1 MMKLKI
7 SFLGVALVIT
17 NNVFAETYYGILNA
31 VTRMG
36 RPSPITFTYN
46 IDLSNKDNITGTL
59 DISGPMTACSGK
71 HEITSGS
78 ISNNSITLR
87 TKNLDGPKCG
97 VIRFSGEIEGNKLVG
112 KVPWN
117 GVQTD
122 LELRKQN

>member
-1 MMKLKI
+1 MGLI
-7 SFLGVALVIT
+7 LTNAAL
-17 NNVFAETYYGILNA
+17 ADTYYGILNA

-36 RPSPITFTYN
+36 KPSPITFTYD

-59 DISGPMTACSGK
+59 DIAGPMTACSGK